1 MQKKILLKV
10 GGRKHLG
17 ECRWIDALDAFDEIY
32 CACIYREDSWE
43 NVDDRIHII
52 ELKKNLLNHFLTGII
67 LKTRNIKFLT
77 FLNWLIILLLR
88 LFNISW
94 LMKIKNSFPD
104 FALCSYGD
112 YDRSDLTFLIAKPVI
127 KCQIVRAYK
136 ETRVGFNFLEYQ
148 TLKSINK
155 YVFYAEELREFLEK
169 KYGDKLFLNKN
180 IKYGLY
186 ENALSSH
193 ILNQIKFEKK
203 LSSYT
208 EKRHIVILSYRVD
221 SAPNRDR
228 DQGRYYYIET
238 IKELINAG
246 LIVHLH
252 CARYNNYNGQNEY
265 EKLKEK
271 YPNEFFME
279 DVLNMNRD
287 SSAEEWV
294 KSCEILSKYDFGL
307 MHNIMENSSVSEF
320 DKINVPHRL
329 FAYEAAHVIPI
340 IREGQNK
347 VLERMF
353 CNEKCGI
360 VYQNLIELS
369 KTNMTNLNY
378 YTPSYKSY
386 LAEIQK
392 W

>member
-17 ECRWIDALDAFDEIY
+17 ECRWMDALDVFDEIY
-32 CACIYREDSWE
+32 CACIYREDSLKII
-43 NVDDRIHII
+43 DDRIHII
-52 ELKKNLLNHFLTGII
+52 ELRKNLLNHLLTGII
-67 LKTRNIKFLT
+67 LRTRNKKSLT
-77 FLNWLIILLLR
+77 IFNWLIILLLR
-88 LFNISW
+88 LLNISW
-94 LMKIKNSFPD
+94 LIKIKKVSPD

-136 ETRVGFNFLEYQ
+136 ETRVGYNFLEFE
-148 TLKSINK
+148 TLKGINNL
-155 YVFYAEELREFLEK
+155 VFYAEELKDFLKK
-169 KYGDKLFLNKN
+169 KYGDSLFVNKF
-180 IKYGLY
+180 IKYGLD

-193 ILNQIKFEKK
+193 ILSQIQFEKK
-203 LSSYT
+203 LSSNT
-208 EKRHIVILSYRVD
+208 NKRHIAILSYRVD

-228 DQGRYYYIET
+228 DQGRYYYLET
-238 IKELINAG
+238 IKELIDAG

-252 CARYNNYNGQNEY
+252 CAKYNNFNGENLY
-265 EKLKEK
+265 EKLKKE

-279 DVLNMNRD
+279 KELKMNRD
-287 SSAEEWV
+287 SSVEEWV

-307 MHNIMENSSVSEF
+307 MHNIIENSSVSEF

-340 IREGQNK
+340 IEKGQNK

-353 CNEKCGI
+353 DEKKCGI
-360 VYQNLIELS
+360 VYKCLDELNKISIANIEY
-369 KTNMTNLNY
+369 NA
-378 YTPSYKSY
+378 PSYKDY
-386 LAEIQK
+386 LIDIQQ
-392 W
+392 